1 MVELQ
6 TFILPAGTVCKRN
19 GIPFT
24 LAYATQ
30 IECHPDNWELIRDGF
45 VPSVGGQAL
54 DRSQS
59 FADAG
64 IPSVAQPCCESATT
78 SNESLESRTG
88 DRSARI

>member
-30 IECHPDNWELIRDGF
+30 IECHPDNW
-45 VPSVGGQAL
+45 
-54 DRSQS
+54 
-59 FADAG
+59 
-64 IPSVAQPCCESATT
+64 
-78 SNESLESRTG
+78 
-88 DRSARI
+88 